1 MSIQSYVTELEAINA
16 EIKRNNATNRS
27 LRSRASVL
35 EEQITGYLDSKNQE
49 GLKFKGKRF
58 VLEEKVTHKR
68 RGKKD
73 KEEETLRLLS
83 ELGIADNKRAYE
95 KLMEVQKGEEIE
107 TRRLKITN
115 NKKTDDYY

>member
-58 VLEEKVTHKR
+58 VLEEKVTHKQ